1 MSQTLKQAARQR
13 AAQQFQRRREEHLA
27 REARIRDL
35 VVEATT
41 ALLERERVIGLAEH
55 RIAAALCELEELTVT
70 TVEAA
75 ALCGL
80 EPREAAKLKRNH
92 REEQR

>member
-1 MSQTLKQAARQR
+1 MSQTLRQAARRR
-13 AAQQFQRRREEHLA
+13 AAEQFQKRREEHVA

-35 VVEATT
+35 VLEATT
-41 ALLERERVIGLAEH
+41 ALLERERVTGLTEH

-70 TVEAA
+70 TAEAA

-80 EPREAAKLKRNH
+80 EPREVAKLKKNH
-92 REEQR
+92 REEP

>member
-1 MSQTLKQAARQR
+1 M
-13 AAQQFQRRREEHLA
+13 A

-41 ALLERERVIGLAEH
+41 AILERERVAKLAEQ
-55 RIAAALCELEELTVT
+55 RMSAALCELEGLAVSTA
-70 TVEAA
+70 EAA

-80 EPREAAKLKRNH
+80 EPREVTKLKKNH
-92 REEQR
+92 REDSR

>member
-13 AAQQFQRRREEHLA
+13 AAQQFQKRREEHSA

-70 TVEAA
+70 TADAA

-80 EPREAAKLKRNH
+80 EQREVAKLKRNH